1 MRDKLISLIVWVLLI
16 GIFDQVILTSPIA
29 DTKLRYAW
37 ITTQKTSAAGLF
49 TPSCSAAAYRLTW
62 ISRWRLTR
70 WRETAVDDTHWT
82 HGAGFLKLATW
93 GCGLAYYD
101 HGGGGG
107 QATKMYQWGEG
118 RTGVWVGRQNA
129 GCKDTSFILIPEG
142 RVLCV
147 SGAAIGNYLG
157 DDLR

>member
-1 MRDKLISLIVWVLLI
+1 MTRI
-16 GIFDQVILTSPIA
+16 GPMGQ
-29 DTKLRYAW
+29 
-37 ITTQKTSAAGLF
+37 
-49 TPSCSAAAYRLTW
+49 
-62 ISRWRLTR
+62 
-70 WRETAVDDTHWT
+70 
-82 HGAGFLKLATW
+82 GFLNW
-93 GCGLAYYD
+93 RHGGCGLAYYD

-147 SGAAIGNYLG
+147 SGAVIGNYLG
-157 DDLR
+157 DDVR